1 MRLSIHIAICFSLVI
16 CSCSADQKKD
26 LTPFQKHQKEQ
37 QEFMLSEDSP
47 IEKSERKNFI
57 SLNYFNQDSTYVF
70 NANYESI
77 FNGSIIEFATNTDR
91 KPVYIHTAN
100 VTFTLEKSLLTLKAY
115 RAQNSTDSSLFVPFN
130 DLTNGVETYKSGRYL
145 NLYIPDNGAIVVDF
159 NLAYNPYCA
168 YNKKYSCPIPPV
180 ENRLNVKIKAGEKK
194 YH

>member
-1 MRLSIHIAICFSLVI
+1 
-16 CSCSADQKKD
+16 
-26 LTPFQKHQKEQ
+26 
-37 QEFMLSEDSP
+37 
-47 IEKSERKNFI
+47 
-57 SLNYFNQDSTYVF
+57 
-70 NANYESI
+70 
-77 FNGSIIEFATNTDR
+77 
-91 KPVYIHTAN
+91 